1 MEVLKKTIL
10 QAVTTGITACTGTT
24 GMCYVIIPD
33 TGVTYYMKI
42 GLKQVGHDMG
52 FMDAYS
58 EPPEPVPPEPPEPPA
73 ETFYLVD
80 SASSPFVDNDNSNF
94 IYE

>member
-10 QAVTTGITACTGTT
+10 QAITTGTT
-24 GMCYVIIPD
+24 VTGGTIIIPD
-33 TGVTYYMKI
+33 LSVTYYLKI
-42 GLKQVGHDMG
+42 GLKQMGRDLG

-58 EPPEPVPPEPPEPPA
+58 EPVEPEPPIPPT

-80 SASSPFVDNDNSNF
+80 SGGNDFTDDNGDKFV
-94 IYE
+94 Y